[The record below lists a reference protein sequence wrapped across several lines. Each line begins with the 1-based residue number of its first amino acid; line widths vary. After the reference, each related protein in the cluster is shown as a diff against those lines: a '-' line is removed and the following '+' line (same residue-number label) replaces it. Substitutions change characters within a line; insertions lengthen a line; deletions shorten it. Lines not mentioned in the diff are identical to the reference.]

1 MASLV
6 IFTPRLQR
14 SPDMDEPSIPPVSS
28 PVSRGLELISRGL
41 FTIATGLMLVI
52 VVLLVAQIAARNFWN
67 IGLPKAEEATRL
79 AGILTVYLT
88 APLLALKGQ
97 HVAVDIFV
105 NIMPRLPKLVCHIL
119 AELSVAAFSI
129 LSIYA
134 GWLYLQRAWKFKT
147 PAIGLQNFW
156 LFSPI
161 VACFCLLVII
171 SLWRIWNLVKTER
184 SET

>member
-1 MASLV
+1 MS
-6 IFTPRLQR
+6 
-14 SPDMDEPSIPPVSS
+14 EPSSFPVPS
-28 PVSRGLELISRGL
+28 PAPRGLELISRGL
-41 FTIATGLMLVI
+41 FTLATGLMLLI
-52 VVLLVAQIAARNFWN
+52 VALIVAQIAARNFWN

-119 AELSVAAFSI
+119 AELSIAAFSM
-129 LSIYA
+129 LSVYA

-147 PAIGLQNFW
+147 PALGLQNIW
-156 LFSPI
+156 LFTPI
-161 VACFCLLVII
+161 IACFCLLTII
-171 SLWRIWNLVKTER
+171 SLWRIWDFVKKER